1 MLQAR
6 KNLEANDITLRL
18 LKNQKLPQV
27 DLQTRY
33 ATTGVGGNDV
43 HHRSGQTASTAA
55 RSSASIPA
63 AISTR

>member
-6 KNLEANDITLRL
+6 KNLEANDVTLRFL
-18 LKNQKLPQV
+18 ENQKLPQV

-33 ATTGVGGNDV
+33 ATTGIGGTRFITAGQRR
-43 HHRSGQTASTAA
+43 RSRR